1 MENKKFVVENP
12 KTHQRF
18 TIEGKSLKDALK
30 QEGLDPEKWLQVK
43 ESAPSE
49 E

>member
-1 MENKKFVVENP
+1 MDKKKFVVENP

-18 TIEGKSLKDALK
+18 TIEGKSLKDALE
-30 QEGLDPEKWLQVK
+30 QELLDPEKWLQVE
-43 ESAPSE
+43 ESAPPE